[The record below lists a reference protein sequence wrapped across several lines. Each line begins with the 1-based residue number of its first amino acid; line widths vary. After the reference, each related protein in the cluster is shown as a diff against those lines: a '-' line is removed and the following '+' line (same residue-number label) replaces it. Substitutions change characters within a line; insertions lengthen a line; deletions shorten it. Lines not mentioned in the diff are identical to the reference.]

1 VSDDFA
7 ATGYLRISLGAL
19 ARNYVRVCQAA
30 SGTPVGAV
38 VKADAYGLGAAS
50 VAKHLF
56 AEGCSD
62 FFVATLEEGIAL
74 RSVFAGESL
83 RARIYVFEGLRI
95 GSESVYVAHELRPVL
110 NTLAQVQAWLSVAQP
125 CAVHVDTGMSRL
137 GMSPEEFARTFEDS
151 SLAEKLQLQY
161 VMMHFA
167 CADEADNPCNDRQL
181 EVFERARRCVGT
193 IRISIANSA
202 AAFGAQKFHGDL
214 VRAGIALYGGNPFA
228 DRDNPMEPVVTLY
241 GRVLQLRR
249 LTQAAKVGYGA
260 TYEAAAGS
268 RLATVGVGYA
278 DGYPRILGNRAHAIF
293 RQTRL
298 PVIGRV
304 SMDLTCLDVSA
315 LSQSEI
321 GVGDYVEMFGVGMSI
336 DEIAELSGTIS
347 YEVLTGLNARLP
359 RIYVE

>member
-1 VSDDFA
+1 MSGDFT
-7 ATGYLRISLGAL
+7 ATGYLRISRGAL
-19 ARNYVRVCQAA
+19 ARNYATVCQAA
-30 SGTPVGAV
+30 PGTPVGAV

-50 VAKHLF
+50 VAKHLLTQ
-56 AEGCSD
+56 GCCD

-74 RSVFAGESL
+74 RSVFATE
-83 RARIYVFEGLRI
+83 RAQARIYVFEGLRI
-95 GSESVYVAHELRPVL
+95 GSESAYAANELRPVL
-110 NTLAQVQAWLSVAQP
+110 NTVMQVQAWLSVAAP

-137 GMSPEEFARTFEDS
+137 GMSPEEFTQTFEGS

-167 CADEADNPCNDRQL
+167 CADEADNPCNERQL
-181 EVFERARRCVGT
+181 EVFERARRCVGA
-193 IRISIANSA
+193 IRTSIANSA
-202 AAFGAQKFHGDL
+202 AAFGAPKFHGDL

-228 DRDNPMEPVVTLY
+228 GRGNPMEPVVTLY
-241 GRVLQLRR
+241 GRVLQIRR
-249 LTQAAKVGYGA
+249 LTKAAKVGYGA
-260 TYEAAAGS
+260 TYEAAAGT

-293 RQTRL
+293 RHTRL

-304 SMDLTCLDVSA
+304 SMDLTCLDVSV
-315 LSQSEI
+315 LGENEI
-321 GVGDYVEMFGVGMSI
+321 GVGDYVEMFGADMSI